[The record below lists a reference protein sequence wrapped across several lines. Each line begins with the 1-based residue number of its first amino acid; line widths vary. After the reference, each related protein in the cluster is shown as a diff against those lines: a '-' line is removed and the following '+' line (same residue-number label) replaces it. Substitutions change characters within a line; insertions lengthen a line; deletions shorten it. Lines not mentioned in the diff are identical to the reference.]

1 MNKYDY
7 PLDPEQRLIV
17 LAPRMDLVRQ
27 ARDAWAK
34 IEAAALEA
42 GSMQDGGWKLRD
54 ACELDRQAFCQFIE
68 AMFNLGAEVEPEL
81 LDLAGLKPVEQ
92 VIP

>member
-7 PLDPEQRLIV
+7 PLGPEQRLVV
-17 LAPRMDLVRQ
+17 LEPRMDLVRR
-27 ARDAWAK
+27 ARDAWAR

-42 GSMQDGGWKLRD
+42 GSMRDGGWKLRD
-54 ACELDRQAFCQFIE
+54 AYDLDRQAFCQFIE

-81 LDLAGLKPVEQ
+81 VTLAGLKPVEQ